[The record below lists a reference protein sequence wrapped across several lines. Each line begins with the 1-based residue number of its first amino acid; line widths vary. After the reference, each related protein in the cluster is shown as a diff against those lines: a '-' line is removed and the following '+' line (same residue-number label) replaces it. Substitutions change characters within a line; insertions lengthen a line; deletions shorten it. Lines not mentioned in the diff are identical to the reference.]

1 MKQDK
6 RAKVLLCI
14 DNEAG
19 YATLVY
25 LLSRS
30 SVEVVAAI
38 VHPEHNA
45 MLLDKI
51 SALCA
56 SENIKVFDIKTARE
70 CFDTLIAPLVPDYIV
85 SIYFD
90 YILDDRFIRL
100 PTQTSINLH
109 PGYLPYNKGF
119 YYYAW
124 AVLDGTP
131 AGVSIH
137 QIVSEVDAGPII
149 SQQRVLVDP
158 TDTGDVIY
166 QKHMNASIEL
176 FQATWPSVETNTYK
190 VYPQSHRGTRKKI
203 TETNSA
209 MEIDP
214 YATYRAR
221 DLIDTLRVFCFPGH
235 GGCVMDIDGKKYS
248 IGIQFSEVVDNVNR
262 TMGKK
267 DNYLVG

>member
-1 MKQDK
+1 MKQEK
-6 RAKVLLCI
+6 RAKVLVCI

-19 YATLVY
+19 YASLVY
-25 LLSRS
+25 LLSRP
-30 SVEVVAAI
+30 SVEVIAAI

-51 SALCA
+51 TTLCA
-56 SENIKVFDIKTARE
+56 SEGIKVFDIKVARE
-70 CFDTLIAPLVPDYIV
+70 HFDALMVPLAPDFIV

-100 PTQTSINLH
+100 LTQTSINLH

-149 SQQRVLVDP
+149 SQKRVLVDA
-158 TDTGDVIY
+158 TDTGDIIY
-166 QKHMNASIEL
+166 KKHTDTSIEL
-176 FQATWPSVETNTYK
+176 FQATWPGVENGTYK
-190 VYPQSHRGTRKKI
+190 TFPQTHRGTRKKI

-221 DLIDTLRVFCFPGH
+221 DLLDTLRVFSFPGH
-235 GGCVMDIDGKKYS
+235 GGCVIDIDGKKYS
-248 IGIQFSEVVDNVNR
+248 IGIQFSEVADNVNR
-262 TMGKK
+262 PMGKK
-267 DNYLVG
+267 DNYLV